1 VNYYMNSRTMNN
13 INMICLKLYLK
24 KFIYVITISN
34 SNVIF
39 NVDKNNDKNIHFII
53 EYNFK
58 TRKEINEL
66 FMYKIIQ
73 NEKISRFNR
82 IEPLLKYIEIIDK

>member
-1 VNYYMNSRTMNN
+1 MNYYMNSRTMNN

-24 KFIYVITISN
+24 KFIYLIAISN